1 MAEPELKT
9 AETPTGRIAYREAGQ
24 GPALVCLH
32 GLGGGARSWTE
43 QLAGLSDRRRVIAW
57 DCPGYGGS
65 DDYPSRIPTP
75 AHYADAL
82 VALLDAIG
90 VTGECDLVGHSMG
103 GAIAPQVVA
112 RHPGRVRRLVLSATR
127 IAFARWGGY
136 EERLKEHAS
145 MSPEEF
151 GATRAKSMCS
161 ADAPVAARA
170 AVARIASEIRA
181 PGYAAAVHLLSV
193 CNNERELKALRLP
206 VLVLAGAEDRIA
218 PEAETAAL
226 TALIPGARREIIGQ
240 AGHAAY
246 IEQPAT
252 YNARLTAFLDA
263 ADPNA

>member
-1 MAEPELKT
+1 MTEPETKSIAT
-9 AETPTGRIAYREAGQ
+9 ATGRIAYREAGC

-32 GLGGGARSWTE
+32 GLGGGARSWSQ
-43 QLAGLSDRRRVIAW
+43 QLRGLSDRRRVIAW
-57 DCPGYGGS
+57 DTPGYGGS
-65 DDYPSRIPTP
+65 DDYPSKIPTP

-82 VALLDAIG
+82 VAMLDGIG
-90 VTGECDLVGHSMG
+90 VTGAFDLVGHSMG
-103 GAIAPQVVA
+103 GAIAPQIVA

-127 IAFARWGGY
+127 IAFANWGGY

-145 MSPEEF
+145 MTPEEF

-170 AVARIASEIRA
+170 AVAGIASELRA

-193 CNNERELKALRLP
+193 CNNEKELRALRLP

-226 TALIPGARREIIGQ
+226 TALVPGAHREIIGH
-240 AGHAAY
+240 AAHAAY
-246 IEQPAT
+246 VEQPAA
-252 YNARLTAFLDA
+252 YNARLTAFLD
-263 ADPNA
+263 P

>member
-1 MAEPELKT
+1 MTEPETKSIAT
-9 AETPTGRIAYREAGQ
+9 ATGRIAYREAGC

-32 GLGGGARSWTE
+32 GLGGGARSWSQ
-43 QLAGLSDRRRVIAW
+43 QLRGLSDRRRVIAW
-57 DCPGYGGS
+57 DTPGYGGS
-65 DDYPSRIPTP
+65 DDYPSKIPTP

-82 VALLDAIG
+82 VAMLDGIG
-90 VTGECDLVGHSMG
+90 VTGAFDLVGHSMG
-103 GAIAPQVVA
+103 GAIAPQIVA

-127 IAFARWGGY
+127 IAFANWGGY

-145 MSPEEF
+145 MTPEEF

-170 AVARIASEIRA
+170 AVAGIASELRA

-193 CNNERELKALRLP
+193 CNNEKELRALRLP

-226 TALIPGARREIIGQ
+226 TALVPGARREIIGH
-240 AGHAAY
+240 AAHAAY
-246 IEQPAT
+246 VEQPAA
-252 YNARLTAFLDA
+252 YNARLTAFLD
-263 ADPNA
+263 P